1 MPGPFCNLLV
11 YRKGPIILLLI
22 SVCLSLAAQQTDTL
36 VSAQVYSYK
45 VLPVVRPSEQVAFL
59 PGQVRPSNQVSEL
72 LRRFTGVQV
81 KDYGGVGGLK
91 TINVRSLGSEHVGV
105 FLDGI
110 QIDNAQNMQVDL
122 GRFSVDGLS
131 GVALYN
137 AVKTQR
143 LQTAKE
149 YASGAAVHLVVEE
162 PYMIW
167 SDNAYK
173 VRFRGGSFGTVN
185 PSFQWNSRIG
195 GMHLR
200 VGAEFLASNG
210 KYKYDYFGTPLVR
223 ENGDIASFRLD
234 TRLSGMLM
242 GGKWNLLL
250 YGYGS
255 ERGFP
260 GPVIRRSEEFPFSAE
275 RQADR
280 DLFAQ
285 GGWTKDWTDR
295 YSTAV
300 RFKYSN
306 NYIHY
311 NTHPEKNP
319 MALPYN
325 LHYRQ
330 QSVYASVA
338 QSLGLTDFWSF
349 DLSTD
354 YQYNTLDSDVGQFVK
369 PRRSVFTGALATLLT
384 WEKFR
389 AAAHIAYLGA
399 WDFFDARNAGG
410 WSRENKY
417 RDSWMSSLSLF
428 YRPLRWLEIDAFVK
442 RTYRM
447 PSFNDLYYSL
457 IGNSALLPESAAQ
470 AGADF
475 RVSARTGAMDWEARL
490 SPYYNHVEQKIVAI
504 PTSSQFRWTMLNIGK
519 VDITGVDAKIEAG
532 RDLGFADRRAELTL
546 RYTFQ
551 QALDHSG
558 PGSLTWGN
566 QIPYIPLH
574 SGGIDLSLQW
584 ERLSFSW
591 DTTLTGERW
600 SRTANTDDYR
610 IAPWSLSDVSIARR
624 FLLEGLINGSSRDLF
639 PELSV
644 GLALNNIFNQSYQI
658 VQGYPMPGFNAML
671 SVELSW

>member
-1 MPGPFCNLLV
+1 MRRAGLIVLLT
-11 YRKGPIILLLI
+11 I
-22 SVCLSLAAQQTDTL
+22 SVCCSLRAQQADTL
-36 VSAQVYSYK
+36 SAAEVYSYK
-45 VLPVVRPSEQVAFL
+45 VLPVVKPLEQVFFR
-59 PGQVRPSNQVSEL
+59 PGQVRPSSQVSEL

-110 QIDNAQNMQVDL
+110 QVDNAQNMQVDL

-137 AVKTQR
+137 AQKTQR

-149 YASGAAVHLVVEE
+149 YAAGAAVHLSVED
-162 PYMIW
+162 PYLIFGD
-167 SDNAYK
+167 SAGK
-173 VRFRGGSFGTVN
+173 LRIRAGSFGTVN
-185 PSFQWNSRIG
+185 PSLQWDRRLGSVL
-195 GMHLR
+195 LR
-200 VGAEFLASNG
+200 VGAEFIASNG
-210 KYKYDYFGTPLVR
+210 KYKYDYFGTPLTR
-223 ENGDIASFRLD
+223 ENGDITSGRLD
-234 TRLSGMLM
+234 VRLSGQLRR
-242 GGKWNLLL
+242 GKWNILC

-285 GGWTKDWTDR
+285 GGWTMDWTEV
-295 YSTAV
+295 YSTAI
-300 RFKYSN
+300 RFKYAN

-311 NTHPEKNP
+311 NTHAEKNP

-330 QSVYASVA
+330 QSAYASLA
-338 QSLGLTDFWSF
+338 QSLGLSDHWSV

-354 YQYNTLDSDVGQFVK
+354 FQFNTLDSDVGQFVK
-369 PRRSVFTGALATLLT
+369 PRRAAFTGALATLLT

-389 AAAHIAYLGA
+389 AETHIAYTGA
-399 WDFFDARNAGG
+399 WDWFDQRNAGG
-410 WSRENKY
+410 WSRENDF
-417 RDSWMSSLSLF
+417 RDAWMPSLSF
-428 YRPLRWLEIDAFVK
+428 FFAPARWLEIDAFAK
-442 RTYRM
+442 RTYRL

-457 IGNSALLPESAAQ
+457 MGNSALVPESAAQ
-470 AGADF
+470 LGIDIRMSARAGAYDL
-475 RVSARTGAMDWEARL
+475 EARL
-490 SPYYNHVEQKIVAI
+490 SPYYNHVDDKIVAI

-519 VDITGVDAKIEAG
+519 VDVTGLDSKVLLG
-532 RDLGFADRRAELTL
+532 RSLGSEDRRADLTL

-551 QALDHSG
+551 RALDHTT

-574 SGGIDLSLQW
+574 SGGIDLNLTW
-584 ERLSFSW
+584 DDWTLAW

-600 SRTANTDDYR
+600 SRTANIDDYR
-610 IAPWSLSDVSIARR
+610 IAPWPLSDATVSYK
-624 FLLEGLINGSSRDLF
+624 FLLYGLDSRGRI
-639 PELSV
+639 PELNL
-644 GLALNNIFNQSYQI
+644 GLCLNNIFNQSYQI
-658 VQGYPMPGFNAML
+658 VQGYPMPGFNILLTA
-671 SVELSW
+671 EYSW

>member
-1 MPGPFCNLLV
+1 MNRYALV
-11 YRKGPIILLLI
+11 VFML
-22 SVCLSLAAQQTDTL
+22 SVCCGLSAQQTDTL
-36 VSAQVYSYK
+36 SASQVSTYK

-59 PGQVRPSNQVSEL
+59 PGQVRPSPQVSEL

-91 TINVRSLGSEHVGV
+91 TINVRSLGSEHVGI

-110 QIDNAQNMQVDL
+110 LVDNAQNMQVDL
-122 GRFSVDGLS
+122 GRFSADAFS
-131 GVALYN
+131 AIALYN
-137 AVKTQR
+137 AQKTQR

-149 YASGAAVHLVVEE
+149 YAAGAAVHLSLEQ
-162 PYMIW
+162 PYLIW
-167 SDNAYK
+167 GDSSGK
-173 VRFRGGSFGTVN
+173 VRLRAGSFGTVN
-185 PSFQWNSRIG
+185 PSIQWDRRLG
-195 GMHLR
+195 GVLLR
-200 VGAEFLASNG
+200 VGAEFLTSNG
-210 KYKYDYFGTPLVR
+210 KYKYDYFGTPLTR
-223 ENGDIASFRLD
+223 ENGDITSGRLD
-234 TRLSGMLM
+234 ARLSGSLL
-242 GGKWNLLL
+242 GGKWSLLL

-280 DLFAQ
+280 DIFAQ
-285 GGWTKDWTDR
+285 GSWTKDWTPR

-325 LHYRQ
+325 LHYLQ
-330 QSVYASVA
+330 QSAYGSLA
-338 QSLGLTDFWSF
+338 QSLGLADFWSV

-354 YQYNTLDSDVGQFVK
+354 FQYNTLDSDVGQFVR
-369 PRRSVFTGALATLLT
+369 PRRAAFTGALATLLT
-384 WEKFR
+384 WSKFR
-389 AAAHIAYLGA
+389 AEAHLVYAAT
-399 WDFFDARNAGG
+399 WDWFDQRNAGG
-410 WSRENKY
+410 WSREDTF
-417 RDSWMSSLSLF
+417 RDVWMPSVSLF
-428 YRPLRWLEIDAFVK
+428 FAPARWLEIDAFAK
-442 RTYRM
+442 RTYRL

-457 IGNSALLPESAAQ
+457 MGNSALVPESAAQ
-470 AGADF
+470 LGVDIRMSARAGAWDL
-475 RVSARTGAMDWEARL
+475 EARL
-490 SPYYNHVEQKIVAI
+490 SPYYNHVDDKIVAI

-519 VDITGVDAKIEAG
+519 VDVTGVDAKVRTG
-532 RDLGFADRRAELTL
+532 RDIGFADRRADLTL

-551 QALDHSG
+551 RALDHTT
-558 PGSLTWGN
+558 PGSLIWGN

-574 SGGIDLSLQW
+574 SGGVDLSLLW
-584 ERLSFSW
+584 EKWTFAW
-591 DTTLTGERW
+591 NTTITGERW

-610 IAPWSLSDVSIARR
+610 IAPWSLSDASIARK
-624 FLLEGLINGSSRDLF
+624 FLLADLLGSSPRGLF

-671 SVELSW
+671 SIELAW

>member
-1 MPGPFCNLLV
+1 MLK
-11 YRKGPIILLLI
+11 KGLILLLAI
-22 SVCLSLAAQQTDTL
+22 SVCCSLSAQQTDTL
-36 VSAQVYSYK
+36 AYAEVYSYK
-45 VLPVVRPSEQVAFL
+45 VLPVVRASEQVAFL
-59 PGQVRPSNQVSEL
+59 PGRFRPAAQVSEL

-131 GVALYN
+131 VVSLYN
-137 AVKTQR
+137 ATKTQR

-149 YASGAAVHLVVEE
+149 YAAGASVHLAVEE
-162 PYMIW
+162 PFLLVGD
-167 SDNAYK
+167 SGGKA
-173 VRFRGGSFGTVN
+173 RLRGGSFGTIN
-185 PSFQWNSRIG
+185 PSFQWDRRLG
-195 GMHLR
+195 GVLLR
-200 VGAEFLASNG
+200 VGAEFLTSNG

-223 ENGDIASFRLD
+223 ENGDITSFRLD

-242 GGKWNLLL
+242 GGKWNVLL

-275 RQADR
+275 RQVDR
-280 DLFAQ
+280 DIFVQ
-285 GGWTKDWTDR
+285 GGWTKDWTAR

-300 RFKYSN
+300 RLKYSN

-325 LHYRQ
+325 LHYSQ
-330 QSVYASVA
+330 QSEYLSLA
-338 QSLGLTDFWSF
+338 QSLGLADFWSL

-354 YQYNTLDSDVGQFVK
+354 LQHNTLESDVGQFVK
-369 PRRSVFTGALATLLT
+369 PRRIAFTGALATRLT
-384 WEKFR
+384 WEMFR
-389 AAAHIAYLGA
+389 AETHIAYMGA
-399 WDFFDARNAGG
+399 WDWYHQQNAGG
-410 WSRENKY
+410 WSRENTY
-417 RDSWMSSLSLF
+417 RDVWMPSLSLYF
-428 YRPLRWLEIDAFVK
+428 NPARWIDIDLFAK
-442 RTYRM
+442 RTYRL

-457 IGNSALLPESAAQ
+457 MGNSKLLPESAVQ
-470 AGADF
+470 FGADVNMSGRKGSF
-475 RVSARTGAMDWEARL
+475 DWETRI
-490 SPYYNHVEQKIVAI
+490 SPYYNRVNNKIVAL
-504 PTSSQFRWTMLNIGK
+504 PTASQFRWTMLNIGQ
-519 VDITGVDAKIEAG
+519 VDVTGLDAKVS
-532 RDLGFADRRAELTL
+532 LGHGLGSAQRRLALTL
-546 RYTFQ
+546 RYTLQ
-551 QALDHSG
+551 QALDHTS

-574 SGGIDLSLQW
+574 SGGVDLSLEW
-584 ERLSFSW
+584 DDWAFNW

-600 SRTANTDDYR
+600 SRSANTDDYR
-610 IAPWSLSDVSIARR
+610 IAPWALSDASI
-624 FLLEGLINGSSRDLF
+624 SRHFTLDWIDRDKS
-639 PELSV
+639 PELSI
-644 GLALNNIFNQSYQI
+644 GLTLNNIFNQSYQI

-671 SVELSW
+671 SVEYCW